1 MPAIRISHVSGSRRG
16 AVETFRKPAV
26 TVGRGPGN
34 DVAFNAWLDL
44 NVSTR
49 HAEIRLEGD
58 SWVLHDLQSLNG
70 TFVNGERVK
79 RAVLRD
85 GDEIGLGQEGP
96 RLSFQQVTGST
107 PPAFEIRRTTGQRP
121 AAAMPEGCAGPRA
134 TGPARRHRLGTILA
148 VQTAL
153 TIAVAA
159 GVAFWVT
166 RDRDRPTTPRP
177 AGDGGTAAARP
188 APPLRPMEEA
198 VAPRGAAVLLAL
210 RFVDP
215 SGATGPPVAVGAGVL
230 VHGEA
235 GTPLIA
241 TSASVADT
249 LHQSLHLAAQRRDD
263 DSAREPLASQAGL
276 PLEAV
281 AVMPGKSGEVAVRIT
296 GYRHHGSWRQKEPTF
311 DVALLRVE
319 VPEGVALPE
328 PLDIVPDAQAAA
340 GGSLVARSPSGTGRL
355 RPIAFES
362 RGDGAGVLWRFAD
375 VRAGLPQPDSGAAI
389 LDADG
394 RGLLALVAGHVPT
407 PSIEW
412 RQREIRFPASTGP
425 RSLASPASLLD
436 AVRGDLAALGRIDFP
451 R

>member
-16 AVETFRKPAV
+16 AVETFRKPEV
-26 TVGRGPGN
+26 TVGRGPAN
-34 DVAFNAWLDL
+34 DVAFNAWHDL

-70 TFVNGERVK
+70 TFVNGERVT

-107 PPAFEIRRTTGQRP
+107 PPAFEIRRTTGPRP
-121 AAAMPEGCAGPRA
+121 AVALPGGGSEPRAAGPS
-134 TGPARRHRLGTILA
+134 RRHRLGTILA

-166 RDRDRPTTPRP
+166 RDRPPARPP
-177 AGDGGTAAARP
+177 AEGDGAAAARP
-188 APPLRPMEEA
+188 APPLRPEA
-198 VAPRGAAVLLAL
+198 ETVAPAGAAILLAL
-210 RFVDP
+210 RFADP

-230 VHGEA
+230 IHGEA
-235 GTPLIA
+235 GAPLIA
-241 TSASVADT
+241 TSASVADA
-249 LHQSLHLAAQRRDD
+249 LHQALHLAAQRRDD
-263 DSAREPLASQAGL
+263 DSARDPLASQAGL

-281 AVMPGKSGEVAVRIT
+281 AVMSGESGEVAVRLT
-296 GYRHHGSWRQKEPTF
+296 GYRHHGSWRQKEETF
-311 DVALLRVE
+311 DVALVCVD
-319 VPEGVALPE
+319 VPEGVALPV
-328 PLDIVPDAQAAA
+328 PLDISPDTRAEA
-340 GGSLVARSPSGTGRL
+340 GGSLVARSPSGIGRL
-355 RPIAFES
+355 RAITFEN
-362 RGDGAGVLWRFAD
+362 RGDGTGVPWRFAG
-375 VRAGLPQPDSGAAI
+375 VRPGLPQPDSGTAI
-389 LDADG
+389 VDADG
-394 RGLLALVAGHVPT
+394 RGLLALVAGQVPT

-412 RQREIRFPASTGP
+412 RQREIRFPAAPAP
-425 RSLASPASLLD
+425 RCLAAPASLLD